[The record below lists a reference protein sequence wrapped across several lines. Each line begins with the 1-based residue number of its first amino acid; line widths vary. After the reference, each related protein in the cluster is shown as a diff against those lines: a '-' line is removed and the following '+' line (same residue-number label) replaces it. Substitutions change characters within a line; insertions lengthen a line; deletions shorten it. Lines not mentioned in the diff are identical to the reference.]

1 MSATI
6 RIENDIAIITMD
18 DGKAN
23 AINPPM
29 LEALNTCLDEAEAKA
44 KAVVLTGREGKFS
57 AGFDLK
63 LMMGSEPDLVRDL
76 VKGGG
81 RLALRL
87 YKFPMPVVAACTGHG
102 IAMGAFILLGCD
114 TRIGARGAFKIGM
127 NETQINMVLPHFA
140 IEFPKARL
148 NPLYLTEAAINGTLF
163 APEEAVKV
171 GFLDMVTTPEALLDA
186 AVAEAERLKAFTGH
200 AYAQNKLLIRKHT
213 IESIAPTVEA

>member
-6 RIENDIAIITMD
+6 RIENDVAIITMD

-29 LEALNTCLDEAEAKA
+29 LEALNACLDEAQNEA
-44 KAVVLTGREGKFS
+44 KAVVLAGREGRFS

-63 LMMGSEPDLVRDL
+63 LMMGSEPELVREL

-87 YKFPMPVVAACTGHG
+87 YSFPMPVVAACTGHG

-114 TRIGARGAFKIGM
+114 TRFGASGAFKIGM

-140 IEFPKARL
+140 IELPKARL
-148 NPLYLTEAAINGTLF
+148 SPRHITEAAINGTLF

-171 GFLDMVTTPEALLDA
+171 GFLDMVTTPEALMDA
-186 AVAEAERLKAFTGH
+186 AISEAERLKPFTGA

-213 IESIAPTVEA
+213 IESIAPTVAS